1 TSDIS
6 SALTFSN
13 SMVGPAFLFSGGSSN
28 TQKRQLIT
36 DVDQKKITPWRAS
49 SGIRSEIT
57 WAARTAR

>member
-1 TSDIS
+1 MESGYTEKRWT
-6 SALTFSN
+6 LVN
-13 SMVGPAFLFSGGSSN
+13 RNELLGGSSN